1 MTIQNTQQLV
11 EAELAGKSQF
21 FTFRKQPNQ
30 TTANGIWFDLSL
42 SPGNP
47 VPNYYAAAPN
57 VAIALA
63 QSTDGGIY
71 HGGAVAPE
79 SKFVKTI
86 GMQVGSATASFEAS
100 ATFGFDGDAIRL
112 PVNDAPPLRSASATF
127 DLSGAL
133 SPYAIG
139 HMIGTT
145 ADAGVTVDN
154 IVNGVWN
161 AAQTNFILPGSTG
174 YTLSL
179 AGAGGVDYVALSTAV
194 WTALNRTLSTPYPSS
209 ADIAAEILATPYP

>member
-86 GMQVGSATASFEAS
+86 GMQVGSATAVPV
-100 ATFGFDGDAIRL
+100 TIIKGFID
-112 PVNDAPPLRSASATF
+112 
-127 DLSGAL
+127 
-133 SPYAIG
+133 
-139 HMIGTT
+139 
-145 ADAGVTVDN
+145 
-154 IVNGVWN
+154 
-161 AAQTNFILPGSTG
+161 
-174 YTLSL
+174 
-179 AGAGGVDYVALSTAV
+179 
-194 WTALNRTLSTPYPSS
+194 
-209 ADIAAEILATPYP
+209 